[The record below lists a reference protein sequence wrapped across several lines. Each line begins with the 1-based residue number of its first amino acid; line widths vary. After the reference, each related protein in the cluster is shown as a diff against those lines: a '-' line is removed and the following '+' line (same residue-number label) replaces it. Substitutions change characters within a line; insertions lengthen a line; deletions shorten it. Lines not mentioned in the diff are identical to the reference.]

1 MAGDLISC
9 FLKSFCI
16 SKTINDWKVK
26 PERNSN
32 ISLFQLSISR
42 YNITIM
48 LPGTV
53 WSVCCLFTISS
64 PCVSSCAGRGG
75 LTCWRLSHTAES
87 RFKTRAKCF
96 FYLWFWIKSYG
107 SMCSKCRRV
116 DVKMNKKLFSFIL
129 LLVFIHFIELRNSII
144 NFDQGFIHNVK

>member
-1 MAGDLISC
+1 MLYISTGCLLAGVLISC

-53 WSVCCLFTISS
+53 WSVCCLFTISWYGMVYLLFVYNIIS
-64 PCVSSCAGRGG
+64 MCLFMCRARWSDLLKA
-75 LTCWRLSHTAES
+75 LSHS
-87 RFKTRAKCF
+87 WVKVQNKSKMF
-96 FYLWFWIKSYG
+96 FYPWFWIKSYG

-116 DVKMNKKLFSFIL
+116 DVKMNKKLFSFI
-129 LLVFIHFIELRNSII
+129 FPS
-144 NFDQGFIHNVK
+144 